1 MISAL
6 RGRASRSPAK
16 FTLLVPA
23 VPEGL
28 AWAADMKAGLAAA
41 AVRAEAGAHRLRLA
55 GLMVSEAAIGDPDPA
70 AAVTDALHAARFDEI
85 FVSTFP
91 AAVSTWL
98 RLSLPHRLR
107 RMTDLP
113 VHHVVTGAGYVVTG
127 SDADSQAAIPP
138 TRAET
143 SLSPS
148 R

>member
-1 MISAL
+1 
-6 RGRASRSPAK
+6 
-16 FTLLVPA
+16 
-23 VPEGL
+23 
-28 AWAADMKAGLAAA
+28 MKAGLASA
-41 AVRAEAGAHRLRLA
+41 AVRAEAGARRLRLA
-55 GLMVSEAAIGDPDPA
+55 GLTVSAAAVGDPDPA
-70 AAVTDALHAARFDEI
+70 AAVADALHGARFDEV

-107 RMTDLP
+107 RLTDLP
-113 VHHVVTGAGYVVTG
+113 VHHVITRSDYVVTG

-138 TRAET
+138 TSAAT